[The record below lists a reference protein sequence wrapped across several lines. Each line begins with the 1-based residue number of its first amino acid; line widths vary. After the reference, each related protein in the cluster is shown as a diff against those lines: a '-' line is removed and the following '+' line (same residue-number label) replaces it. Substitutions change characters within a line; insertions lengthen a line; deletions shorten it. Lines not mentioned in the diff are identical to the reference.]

1 MAAGMHTR
9 DVAGPVLLERERELS
24 ELALPVRD
32 PAGRRRPGEDL
43 GVLEPKVR

>member
-9 DVAGPVLLERERELS
+9 DVAGPVPLERERELS

-32 PAGRRRPGEDL
+32 PAGRRPGEDL